1 MKLSVLSTYYQKHPY
16 FKEIFEFLSKGKK
29 HIQLKGLSG
38 SSPAVFANALI
49 NKSEQTYFFILPDK
63 EEAGYFFND
72 LEKLFPENEFYFL
85 PSSYKRDLISL
96 KNLKKLEENIIER
109 NKTIEKLNTG
119 TARAVVS
126 YPEAIIE
133 KEASSKLHREHSF
146 LISVGDKLDIEFI
159 KEFLFEYGFRQNDF
173 VYAPGDFSVR
183 GSIIDVFSYSNEKPY
198 RIDFFGDEVESIR
211 TFDIVKQLSLEKLNK
226 IIVHPDVNKISESKD
241 KQAIFSHLPA
251 NSIIW
256 IKDTKYIAER
266 LEQLYAKIKKE
277 PAEQF
282 NEDYVL
288 LNADDFISGTLFI
301 EALQNHTVIEQG
313 NRSIF
318 KAEKQFVFKT
328 QRQAEFNKNFDLL
341 ASDMYKRQTEGYKNF
356 ILSDQEKQIE
366 RIATILQSDEISN
379 QPEFEGITPTLHEGF
394 ADHDVLIN
402 CYTDHQIFQRYH
414 RLQLKSQAM
423 IETKGAISLQ
433 ELNQLKPGDYVIHVD
448 HGIGKFAGLQS
459 IDVNG
464 KRQETIRI
472 SYKDNDT
479 LFVSIHSL
487 HKISKYKGGDGIPP
501 KIHKLGSKVWQNTK
515 NKVKG
520 RVKDIA
526 KELIALYAKRRA
538 EKGFQF
544 SPDSYLQEALEASFI
559 YEDTPDQYKATQAT
573 KADMEAPIP
582 MDRLVCGDVGF
593 GKTEVAIRAAFK
605 AVTDGKQVAVL
616 VPTTILALQ
625 HFQTFSQRLKDLP
638 CTVEYISRL
647 KPVKQQKIILEKL
660 KKGEIDIL
668 IGTHRIVGK
677 DIIFKDLGLLIV
689 DEEQK
694 FGVAIKEKL
703 KHIKLNVDTLTLT
716 ATPIPRTLQFSLIGA
731 RDLSIINTPP
741 PNRYPIVTEL
751 HTFNEEI
758 IKEALENEL
767 RRNGQ
772 VFFINNRV
780 QNLSEIESLLKRL
793 VPNVRTVSAHG
804 QMKGNELEKI
814 MLDFIKHEYDVLV
827 ATTIIESGLDIP
839 NANTII
845 INNAQNFGL
854 SDLHQLRGRVGRS
867 NKKAF
872 CYLLAPPLTV
882 LTPEARKRLR
892 AIEEYSDLG
901 SGFNIAMQDLDIRG
915 AGNLLGGE
923 QSGFISEIGFET
935 YQQIL
940 NEALFELRE
949 EAPET
954 GESAKYQA
962 QNDSF
967 SDLFVQDCQID
978 TDLEVLFPNDY
989 ISSTSERIRLYR
1001 ALDNIK
1007 DEEELAIFE
1016 QNLIDRFGALP
1027 AQSKELITVTKLRKA
1042 AMSLGIMRI
1051 IIKKEKM
1058 ICYFTPLERYF
1069 RSPVFEQILEFTKKC
1084 GKKCELIHDPKKPG
1098 LRIENIKSIKQAF
1111 EVLKKMK
1118 N

>member
-1 MKLSVLSTYYQKHPY
+1 LKLHTLSTYYQKHP
-16 FKEIFEFLSKGKK
+16 FFREVSVLLSEGKK
-29 HIQLKGLSG
+29 NLHFKGFSG
-38 SSPAVFANALI
+38 SSTAVFANALLY
-49 NKSEQTYFFILPDK
+49 KSEQTHFFILPDK
-63 EEAGYFFND
+63 EEAGYFYND
-72 LEKLFPENEFYFL
+72 LQNLAIENEFYFL

-96 KNLKKLEENIIER
+96 KNLKKAEESIIER

-119 TARAVVS
+119 EATAVIS
-126 YPEAIIE
+126 YPEAVIE
-133 KEASSKLHREHSF
+133 KEASSKVHQEQSF
-146 LISVGDKLDIEFI
+146 LIRTGNKLDIDFI

-183 GSIIDVFSYSNEKPY
+183 GSIIDVFSYSSEHPY
-198 RIDFFGDEVESIR
+198 RIDFFGDEVDSIR
-211 TFDIVKQLSLEKLNK
+211 TFDIVKQLSIEKTEQ
-226 IIVHPDVNKISESKD
+226 IILHPDVNKISESKD
-241 KQAIFSHLPA
+241 KQAIFDHLPE
-251 NSIIW
+251 NSVIW
-256 IKDTKYIAER
+256 IKDAKYIAER
-266 LEQLYAKIKKE
+266 LNQLKEKISKE
-277 PAEQF
+277 NFEAF
-282 NEDYVL
+282 NEDYPVL
-288 LNADDFISGTLFI
+288 NPEDFISGDDFTL
-301 EALQNHTVIEQG
+301 EMKKYSVIELG
-313 NRSIF
+313 NRSLF
-318 KAEKQFVFKT
+318 NADKQFNFKT
-328 QRQAEFNKNFDLL
+328 TRQPEFNKNFDLL
-341 ASDMYKRQTEGYKNF
+341 ASDMFKRQTKGYQNF
-356 ILSDQEKQIE
+356 ILSDREKQIE
-366 RIATILQSDEISN
+366 RIHSILQSEEVNIHPD
-379 QPEFEGITPTLHEGF
+379 FEGITPTLHEGF
-394 ADHDVLIN
+394 TDHDVLIN

-414 RLQLKSQAM
+414 RLRLKSQEM

-459 IDVNG
+459 IEVNG
-464 KRQETIRI
+464 KQQETIRI
-472 SYKDNDT
+472 TYKDSDT

-487 HKISKYKGGDGIPP
+487 HKISKYKGGDGSPP

-559 YEDTPDQYKATQAT
+559 YEDTPDQYKASQAT

-625 HFQTFSQRLKDLP
+625 HYQTFSKRLKELP
-638 CTVEYISRL
+638 VTVEYISRL
-647 KPVKQQKIILEKL
+647 KSIKNQRIIIDRL

-677 DIIFKDLGLLIV
+677 DIVFKDLGLLIV

-703 KHIKLNVDTLTLT
+703 KQMKLNVDTLTLT

-758 IKEALENEL
+758 IKEAIENEL

-780 QNLSEIESLLKRL
+780 QNLVEIEILLKRL
-793 VPNVRTVSAHG
+793 VPDVRTVIAHG

-814 MLDFIKHEYDVLV
+814 MLDFINHEYDVLI

-954 GESAKYQA
+954 QESAKYQA

-967 SDLFVQDCQID
+967 TDIFVQDCQVD
-978 TDLEVLFPNDY
+978 TDLEILFPPEY
-989 ISSTSERIRLYR
+989 IASTSERIRLYR
-1001 ALDNIK
+1001 ELDNIK
-1007 DEEELAIFE
+1007 TTEELETFE

-1027 AQSKELITVTKLRKA
+1027 PQSKELITVVELRRQAMKLG
-1042 AMSLGIMRI
+1042 MIRI
-1051 IIKKEKM
+1051 IIKKEMM
-1058 ICYFTPLERYF
+1058 ICYFTPLDRYF
-1069 RSPVFEQILEFTKKC
+1069 KSPVFENILEFTKKY
-1084 GKKCELIHDPKKPG
+1084 GKSCEMIHNPQKPG

-1111 EVLKKMK
+1111 EILKKMS
-1118 N
+1118 

>member
-1 MKLSVLSTYYQKHPY
+1 MKLSNLSTYYQKHPDY
-16 FKEIFEFLSKGKK
+16 KEISQLLSEGKK
-29 HIQLKGLSG
+29 NIQLKGFSG
-38 SSPAVFANALI
+38 SSSALFAVSLLKNS
-49 NKSEQTYFFILPDK
+49 KQTHFFLLPDK
-63 EEAGYFFND
+63 EEAAYFFND
-72 LEKLFPENEFYFL
+72 LENLSQTKLYFL

-96 KNLKKLEENIIER
+96 KNLKKAEENIIER
-109 NKTIEKLNTG
+109 NKTIEKLNSSL
-119 TARAVVS
+119 AKAVVS

-133 KEASSKLHREHSF
+133 KETSSKIHKEQSF
-146 LISVGDKLDIEFI
+146 LIQTGDKLDTAFI
-159 KEFLFEYGFRQNDF
+159 KEFLFEYGFRQTDF

-183 GSIIDVFSYSNEKPY
+183 GSIIDVFSYSNEYPY
-198 RIDFFGDEVESIR
+198 RIDFFGDEVDSIR
-211 TFDIVKQLSLEKLNK
+211 TFDIVKQLSIEKVEQ
-226 IIVHPDVNKISESKD
+226 IILHPDVNKITSSED
-241 KQAIFSHLPA
+241 KQPIFDHLPD
-251 NSIIW
+251 NSVIW
-256 IKDTKYIAER
+256 IKDARYIAER
-266 LEQLYAKIKKE
+266 LNQLKEKIEKE
-277 PAEQF
+277 DFEQF
-282 NEDYVL
+282 NEDYVR
-288 LNADDFISGTLFI
+288 LNPNDFISGSDFIDETKKFSIVELGNQNLF
-301 EALQNHTVIEQG
+301 AAQ
-313 NRSIF
+313 
-318 KAEKQFVFKT
+318 KQFIFKT

-341 ASDMYKRQTEGYKNF
+341 AADMQKFQSLGYKNF

-366 RIATILQSDEISN
+366 RIHSILQSDDITNKVS
-379 QPEFEGITPTLHEGF
+379 FEGLIPTLHRGF
-394 ADHDVLIN
+394 IDHDILIS

-414 RLQLKSQAM
+414 RLRLKSQEM

-433 ELNQLKPGDYVIHVD
+433 ELNQLRPGDYVIHVD
-448 HGIGKFAGLQS
+448 YGIGKFAGLQS
-459 IDVNG
+459 IEVNG
-464 KRQETIRI
+464 KQQETIRI

-515 NKVKG
+515 NKVKS

-559 YEDTPDQYKATQAT
+559 YEDTPDQYKAVQAT
-573 KADMEAPIP
+573 KADMESDIP

-625 HFQTFSQRLKDLP
+625 HFQTFSKRLKDLP
-638 CTVEYISRL
+638 CSVEYISRL
-647 KPVKQQKIILEKL
+647 KPAKQQKIILEKL

-668 IGTHRIVGK
+668 IGTHRIVSK
-677 DIIFKDLGLLIV
+677 DIVFKDLGLLII

-703 KHIKLNVDTLTLT
+703 KQLKLNVDTLTLT

-758 IKEALENEL
+758 IKEALENEV

-772 VFFINNRV
+772 IFFINNRV
-780 QNLSEIESLLKRL
+780 QQLPEIEVLLKRL
-793 VPNVRTVSAHG
+793 LPGIRTVIAHG

-814 MLDFIKHEYDVLV
+814 MLDFINHEYDVLI

-923 QSGFISEIGFET
+923 QSGFIAEIGFET

-954 GESAKYQA
+954 EQSANYQA

-967 SDLFVQDCQID
+967 TDVFVHDCQID
-978 TDLEVLFPNDY
+978 TDMEILFPNDY

-1001 ALDNIK
+1001 ELDNLK
-1007 DEEELAIFE
+1007 DDEELEKFT
-1016 QNLIDRFGALP
+1016 QNLTDRFGELP
-1027 AQSKELITVTKLRKA
+1027 PQSIELITLVKMRRL
-1042 AMSLGIMRI
+1042 AMKLGIIKI
-1051 IIKKEKM
+1051 ILKKEHM
-1058 ICYFTPLERYF
+1058 ICYFYNSERYF
-1069 RSPVFEQILEFTKKC
+1069 NSDTFGAILKYA
-1084 GKKCELIHDPKKPG
+1084 
-1098 LRIENIKSIKQAF
+1098 N
-1111 EVLKKMK
+1111 
-1118 N
+1118 

>member
-1 MKLSVLSTYYQKHPY
+1 MKLSNLGTYYQKHPF
-16 FKEIFEFLSKGKK
+16 FKEISVLLSEGKK
-29 HIQLKGLSG
+29 NLHFKGFSG
-38 SSPAVFANALI
+38 SSAAVFANALL
-49 NKSEQTYFFILPDK
+49 NKPEQTHFFILPDK
-63 EEAGYFFND
+63 EEAGYFYND
-72 LEKLFPENEFYFL
+72 LQNLTTENEFYFL

-96 KNLKKLEENIIER
+96 KNLKKAEESIIER

-119 TARAVVS
+119 EATAVIS
-126 YPEAIIE
+126 YPEAVIE
-133 KEASSKLHREHSF
+133 KEASSKVHQEQSF
-146 LISVGDKLDIEFI
+146 LIRTGDKLDIDFI

-173 VYAPGDFSVR
+173 VFVPGDFSVR
-183 GSIIDVFSYSNEKPY
+183 GSIIDVFSYSSEYPY
-198 RIDFFGDEVESIR
+198 RIDFFGDEVDSIR
-211 TFDIVKQLSLEKLNK
+211 TFDIVKQLSLKKTEQ
-226 IIVHPDVNKISESKD
+226 IILHPDVNKISESKD
-241 KQAIFSHLPA
+241 KQPIFDHLPE
-251 NSIIW
+251 NSVIW
-256 IKDTKYIAER
+256 IKDAKYIAER
-266 LEQLYAKIKKE
+266 LNQLKEKISKE
-277 PAEQF
+277 DFEAF
-282 NEDYVL
+282 NEDYLVL
-288 LNADDFISGTLFI
+288 NPDDFISGNDF
-301 EALQNHTVIEQG
+301 ALELKKYSVIELG
-313 NRSIF
+313 NRSLF
-318 KAEKQFVFKT
+318 NADKQFNFQT
-328 QRQAEFNKNFDLL
+328 QRQPEFNKNFDLL
-341 ASDMYKRQTEGYKNF
+341 ASDMFKRQTEGYQNI
-356 ILSDQEKQIE
+356 ILSDREKQIE
-366 RIATILQSDEISN
+366 RIHSILQSEEVNVHPD
-379 QPEFEGITPTLHEGF
+379 FEGITPTLHEGF
-394 ADHDVLIN
+394 IDHDVLIN

-414 RLQLKSQAM
+414 RLRLKSQKM

-459 IDVNG
+459 IEVNG

-472 SYKDNDT
+472 TYKDSDT

-487 HKISKYKGGDGIPP
+487 HKISKYKGGDGSPP

-559 YEDTPDQYKATQAT
+559 YEDTPDQYKAAQAT

-625 HFQTFSQRLKDLP
+625 HYQTFGKRLKELP
-638 CTVEYISRL
+638 VTVEYISRL
-647 KPVKQQKIILEKL
+647 KSAKNQRIILERL
-660 KKGEIDIL
+660 AKGEIDIL

-677 DIIFKDLGLLIV
+677 DVIFKDLGLLIV

-703 KHIKLNVDTLTLT
+703 KQMKLNVDTLTLT

-758 IKEALENEL
+758 IKEAVENEL

-780 QNLSEIESLLKRL
+780 QNLPEIEILLKRL
-793 VPNVRTVSAHG
+793 IPDVRTVIAHG

-814 MLDFIKHEYDVLV
+814 MLGFINHEYDVLI

-882 LTPEARKRLR
+882 LTPDARKRLR

-954 GESAKYQA
+954 QESAKYQA

-967 SDLFVQDCQID
+967 TDIFVQDCQVD
-978 TDLEVLFPNDY
+978 TDLEILFPTEY
-989 ISSTSERIRLYR
+989 IASTSERIRLYR
-1001 ALDNIK
+1001 ELDNIK
-1007 DEEELAIFE
+1007 NKEDLETFE

-1027 AQSKELITVTKLRKA
+1027 PQSKELITVVELRRQAMKLG
-1042 AMSLGIMRI
+1042 MMRI

-1058 ICYFTPLERYF
+1058 ICYFTPLDRYF
-1069 RSPVFEQILEFTKKC
+1069 NSPVFENILEFTKKC
-1084 GKKCELIHDPKKPG
+1084 GKSCELIHDPQKPG

-1111 EVLKKMK
+1111 EILKKMG
-1118 N
+1118 